1 MRRPNNIH
9 LTFSLLGII
18 LLSQAGCLGPGTNTP
33 TRFYELSS
41 LYSRQPPAAQ
51 VADLNQIT
59 VGVGP
64 IRIPKKLDRPQ
75 IVTRINPNEI
85 RLNDF
90 TSWGDP
96 LASGFSRVLAEN
108 LSVLLNTERIA
119 IFPWMQAV
127 QTDYQVTVDV
137 TDFIGTPGSEVQL
150 RAWWTVFG
158 DNGRTL
164 LVKRYFF
171 STEPASGDDITALV
185 QAQSR
190 TVETLSRKIAVSIK
204 ALSQGAKPAAK
215 K

>member
-1 MRRPNNIH
+1 MKPYKIN

-18 LLSQAGCLGPGTNTP
+18 LLSQAGCLGPGTNKP

-41 LYSRQPPAAQ
+41 LYSRQPPPAP
-51 VADLNQIT
+51 VADLNQVT

-64 IRIPKKLDRPQ
+64 VRIPKKLDRPQ
-75 IVTRINPNEI
+75 IVTRINSNEI
-85 RLNDF
+85 HLNEF

-108 LSVLLNTERIA
+108 LSLLLNTEKVA

-137 TDFIGTPGSEVQL
+137 TDFIGIPGREVQL
-150 RAWWTVFG
+150 RAWWTIFG

-164 LVKRYFF
+164 LVKRYFYN
-171 STEPASGDDITALV
+171 TEPASGDDITALV

-190 TVETLSRKIAVSIK
+190 TVEALSRKIAVTIK
-204 ALSQGAKPAAK
+204 ALSQGSQPAQNK
-215 K
+215 